1 MAISIQTITTII
13 ESGSL
18 IVTKLIEYQ
27 QTKNRIKEA
36 DLKLVRK
43 EIIPPTPPQAIDY
56 SNLMQIAEDVD
67 RSNGIG
73 YLSEVPVIKTKQV
86 IAKTNE
92 ESEGGNEH
100 AQKANAI
107 STGCVPCSLGHFS
120 TAAGLL
126 NEAMRFGN
134 KDGMSVDVIDRV
146 SSAIDEFN
154 ALERVDLRPEMT
166 VNLDG
171 NIKKL
176 ALRTLN
182 DSRSIRHG
190 LENLSSIEELEA
202 LAAKTQESRKVIAR
216 EWFEEKLSK
225 SPISAE
231 DKKMVRDTLDKKL
244 QEAEEHENG

>member
-18 IVTKLIEYQ
+18 LISKAIEYQ
-27 QTKNRIKEA
+27 QTRNRLKEA
-36 DLKLVRK
+36 DLKLVKR
-43 EIIPPTPPQAIDY
+43 EIIPPAPPQPIDY
-56 SNLMQIAEDVD
+56 STLMQIAEDVD

-73 YLSEVPVIKTKQV
+73 YLDEVPVIKTRQV
-86 IAKTNE
+86 ITETNE
-92 ESEGGNEH
+92 DHGNHNAE
-100 AQKANAI
+100 KANAI

-134 KDGMSVDVIDRV
+134 KDGMSPDVIDRI

-176 ALRTLN
+176 ALKTLN

-225 SPISAE
+225 SPISDE

>member
-18 IVTKLIEYQ
+18 LITKAIEYQ
-27 QTKNRIKEA
+27 QTRNRLKEA
-36 DLKLVRK
+36 DLKLVKR
-43 EIIPPTPPQAIDY
+43 EIIPPAPPQAIDY

-73 YLSEVPVIKTKQV
+73 YLSEVPVIKQKQV
-86 IAKTNE
+86 ITQIPQE
-92 ESEGGNEH
+92 EGGNEH